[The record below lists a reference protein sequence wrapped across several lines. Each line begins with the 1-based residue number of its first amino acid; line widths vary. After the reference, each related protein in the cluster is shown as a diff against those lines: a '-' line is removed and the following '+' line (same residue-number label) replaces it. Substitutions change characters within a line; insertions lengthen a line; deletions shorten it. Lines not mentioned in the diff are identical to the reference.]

1 VSAAPVRPEDDVPE
15 GTLIEVRVV
24 NGEFRARWTWDGD
37 ADVYDGEGTGAT
49 LDEAVR
55 AAIADLE
62 D

>member
-1 VSAAPVRPEDDVPE
+1 MPE
-15 GTLIEVRVV
+15 GTLIQVRVV
-24 NGEFRARWTWDGD
+24 NGEFSARWTWDGD
-37 ADVYDGEGTGAT
+37 ADTYDGEGTGAT